1 LACPCQRHIAE
12 VLLFAICYLL
22 FRASLGRVRS
32 LIPTVFFASKC
43 MRIFEQGKLLFS
55 FRSTMGFRFEN
66 YETPIDGVRRIA
78 NERLDEAITAASA
91 KPRPSPQDVHEIR
104 KDLKSLRALLQL
116 ARGNMVKTVRSQ
128 ENLVLRDAG
137 RTLSGT
143 RDAEALLGALEKL
156 FGTPERP
163 KGEALQPVGRKIVD
177 RIRQQ
182 LQTEAARSL
191 TQREL
196 KTVTELLANMRTRIP
211 DWVFVSGVIQRGS
224 MLLAAG
230 LEHTYRRGRQ
240 HYRIVE
246 TIGMENAT
254 DELWHEIRKQAKA
267 LGYQL
272 RLIRKI
278 WPSAIHAWTDALD
291 EISDSLG
298 DDHDFALIHQRILQL
313 PIEPADTEEE
323 INARQAFLRTIDRR
337 RHRLKTFSLHRA
349 RMIYVEKPARF
360 VERLSVYWE
369 LWREGGKATANRQ
382 RANNA
387 GKRNSHSRSK
397 TANGHE

>member
-1 LACPCQRHIAE
+1 
-12 VLLFAICYLL
+12 
-22 FRASLGRVRS
+22 
-32 LIPTVFFASKC
+32 
-43 MRIFEQGKLLFS
+43 MRIFERGKLLFS

-91 KPRPSPQDVHEIR
+91 KPRPSPQDVHEVR

-116 ARGNMVKTVRSQ
+116 ARGNIVKTIRSQ

-177 RIRQQ
+177 RIRHQ
-182 LQTEAARSL
+182 LQAEAARSL

-211 DWVFVSGVIQRGS
+211 DWVFVSGVIRRGS

-291 EISDSLG
+291 ELSNNLG
-298 DDHDFALIHQRILQL
+298 DDHDFALIQQRILQL
-313 PIEPADTEEE
+313 PIEPADTEEDV
-323 INARQAFLRTIDRR
+323 NARQAFLRTIDRR
-337 RHRLKTFSLHRA
+337 RHRLKTISLHRA
-349 RMIYVEKPARF
+349 RMVYVEKPARF

-369 LWREGGKATANRQ
+369 LWREGGKAAASR
-382 RANNA
+382 
-387 GKRNSHSRSK
+387 KRG
-397 TANGHE
+397 ANGRSPS